1 MQSVYLIIFSKV
13 FLKICYVRW
22 KSSNTAVITARFF
35 FPAEQQL
42 CSMSVSDD
50 WHLGVYYR
58 LSFRETKPVAVAGL

>member
-35 FPAEQQL
+35 FQQSNNYVACL
-42 CSMSVSDD
+42 CQTIGI
-50 WHLGVYYR
+50 LVYTTDS
-58 LSFRETKPVAVAGL
+58 LSEKQNL

>member
-1 MQSVYLIIFSKV
+1 MEI
-13 FLKICYVRW
+13 LKHSCNH
-22 KSSNTAVITARFF
+22 SSFF